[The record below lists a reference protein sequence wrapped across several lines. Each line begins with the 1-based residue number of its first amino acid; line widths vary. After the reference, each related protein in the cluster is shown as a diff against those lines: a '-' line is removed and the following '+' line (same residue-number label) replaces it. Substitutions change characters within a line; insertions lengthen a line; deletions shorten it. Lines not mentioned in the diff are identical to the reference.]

1 MTENLL
7 TCPRWCS
14 GHDPAEPD
22 PEHFEIVV
30 SPVWLGA
37 YQRVDG
43 VTTRPHQG
51 TYSICL
57 HGGAETGEMF
67 RVNDRLMTGVVRDRR
82 RRASVPGRGP
92 GGDTTVLMLA
102 GEARELAATL
112 LKAADR
118 LLRD

>member
-1 MTENLL
+1 MTETLL
-7 TCPRWCS
+7 TCPSWCS
-14 GHDPAEPD
+14 GHDAAEPD

-57 HGGAETGEMF
+57 RGGVETGELF
-67 RVNDRLMTGVVRDRR
+67 RVNDRLMTGVVRD
-82 RRASVPGRGP
+82 SVVEVQFEDGP
-92 GGDTTVLMLA
+92 GGDTTVLLLA

-118 LLRD
+118 LLRE

>member
-14 GHDPAEPD
+14 GHDPAETD
-22 PEHFEIVV
+22 PAHFDVVV

-57 HGGAETGEMF
+57 RGGAETGELF
-67 RVNDRLMTGVVRDRR
+67 RVNDRLLTGVVRD
-82 RRASVPGRGP
+82 SVVEVQFQDGP
-92 GGDTTVLMLA
+92 GGDTTVLLLA
-102 GEARELAATL
+102 GEARGLAATL

-118 LLRD
+118 MLGE